1 MWKLLIWHTWLM
13 HLTAVG
19 PVRGPLWL
27 AQQPP
32 PIQENLELSE
42 APSGF
47 EAIDQLDGSIGYQ
60 GPSERYQQL
69 ARAQV
74 QLLGVRHGQAQ
85 SNADSE
91 ALGEPLL
98 YGQSDS
104 PLTDKGREQ
113 AQNCLQK
120 VVEQLGG
127 SDWLSRA
134 IDDPRLL
141 PVVVSSDLSRA
152 QETAEIFQEGLAR
165 EAESLK
171 GEAGREVVEQHL
183 QLHSDARLRE
193 TNFGE
198 FETQPLSRLQSAYP
212 GFVSHWRPAQGPA
225 TDYLHRFPGGG
236 ESRAD
241 VMRRMDEFLQ
251 NCCLRF
257 PGKTV
262 IVISHGE
269 TLLST
274 RALLGKAP
282 VLDGKVIAETGVI
295 PNAMP
300 FWLVHEEQPQAL
312 PATLGPRP
320 YDLE

>member
-1 MWKLLIWHTWLM
+1 MWKMLIWHTWLM
-13 HLTAVG
+13 HLTALG
-19 PVRGPLWL
+19 PTGPML
-27 AQQPP
+27 AQQSRPP
-32 PIQENLELSE
+32 VQERLELSD
-42 APSGF
+42 APTGF
-47 EAIDQLDGSIGYQ
+47 QQVDRLDGSIGYD
-60 GPSERYQQL
+60 GPSQRYQQL
-69 ARAQV
+69 SEARIQV
-74 QLLGVRHGQAQ
+74 LGVRHGQAQ

-91 ALGEPLL
+91 TTGEPLL
-98 YGQSDS
+98 YGQSES
-104 PLTDKGREQ
+104 PLTEKGRQQ
-113 AQNCLQK
+113 AENCLLK
-120 VVEQLGG
+120 VIEQLGG
-127 SDWLSRA
+127 NDWLQQA
-134 IDDPRLL
+134 LADPRLL

-165 EAESLK
+165 EAEALQ
-171 GEAGREVVEQHL
+171 GESGREVVEDNL
-183 QLHSDARLRE
+183 LRLSDARLRE
-193 TNFGE
+193 THFGE
-198 FETQPLSRLQSAYP
+198 FETQPLSQLQSAYP

-225 TDYLHRFPGGG
+225 TDYLHRFPGG

-241 VMRRMDEFLQ
+241 VMRRMDDFLQ

-295 PNAMP
+295 PNAAP
-300 FWLVHEEQPQAL
+300 FWLVHEERPQAL
-312 PATLGPRP
+312 PANLGPRP